1 MKYANKNFNIH
12 LKKRNIPTSYS
23 LIFIL
28 VLLIF
33 FNSFGKISIHLTGN
47 LPSAVDNSSLPYLRP
62 VFNQLGFSC
71 GSACGIGNVFTYEMN
86 AARETSAATAAHQY
100 PYLFTYHFLNDGNGD
115 NGTYHMFT
123 DAWDITKENGIPTV
137 EEFGGFENGFPTRWI
152 NGYLTWFS
160 GMKNR
165 VDQYDSVKITGP
177 SSLDTIK
184 QWLFDHGDGS
194 AHGGV
199 AIVTGNAYGTT
210 IEQLKADPQK
220 GKSIMLGFGTN
231 LNSNHAYTIVG
242 YNDSIQ
248 YDLNGDGQ
256 YTNTTDINNDSK
268 VDMRDWEIGALRLVN
283 SWGSSF
289 GDAGFFYLPY
299 WTLMETPLNGGSI
312 SNNNIFF
319 CKVKKTVSV
328 KAALKVVINNAHRNQ
343 MALSVG
349 IANNLQAL
357 SPTKIRAF
365 KKQFNYAGGDF
376 PVGGIKDS
384 NIIEIGLDITDL
396 LDSINNAPQY
406 RVFFIVDSKSNNGT
420 IASLSLID
428 YSGAAPVEYP
438 STQSS
443 VPIKMGKNSITVQN
457 AVSTNGVKI
466 RDPFVNQSFH
476 TSYCGNG
483 IRISSPFCGPQR
495 IMIQN
500 LSGQTIASV
509 TGTSG
514 EFTISSKGLAQGYY
528 FVTIQTQNTSNFK
541 RSATVF
547 VNK

>member
-1 MKYANKNFNIH
+1 MKHANKKVNIH
-12 LKKRNIPTSYS
+12 FTKSRSVPALYCF
-23 LIFIL
+23 FIL
-28 VLLIF
+28 LVIT

-86 AARETSAATAAHQY
+86 AARSTSAATAAHQY
-100 PYLFTYHFLNDGNGD
+100 PYLFTYHFLNDGDQDKGL
-115 NGTYHMFT
+115 YHMFT

-137 EEFGGFENGFPTRWI
+137 EEFGGFEKGFPTRWVS
-152 NGYLTWFS
+152 GYAIWFS
-160 GMKNR
+160 GMQNR

-199 AIVTGNAYGTT
+199 AIVTGNAYSTT

-220 GKSIMLGFGTN
+220 GKSIMLGFGTD
-231 LNSNHAYTIVG
+231 LNSNHAYTIIG
-242 YNDSIQ
+242 YNDSIR

-256 YTNTTDINNDSK
+256 FTNTTDINNDSK

-289 GDAGFFYLPY
+289 GDAGFVYLPY
-299 WTLMETPLNGGSI
+299 WALMETPSNGGSI

-357 SPTKIRAF
+357 SPTKIRTF

-396 LDSINNAPQY
+396 LDSINNASLY

-420 IASLSLID
+420 ITSLSLMD
-428 YSGAAPVEYP
+428 YSGSTPVEYH
-438 STQSS
+438 STQSL

-457 AVSTNGVKI
+457 ATSTNGVKI
-466 RDPFVNQSFH
+466 LDPFVNQSFQ
-476 TSYCGNG
+476 TSYNGNC
-483 IRISSPFCGPQR
+483 IRITSPCSGLQR
-495 IMIQN
+495 ITIQN

-509 TGTSG
+509 TGISN
-514 EFTISSKGLAQGYY
+514 EFNISSKGLAQGYY
-528 FVTIQTQNTSNFK
+528 FVTVQALNVNKFK
-541 RSATVF
+541 KSATVF

>member
-1 MKYANKNFNIH
+1 MKNANNKVIIQ
-12 LKKRNIPTSYS
+12 LRKRIVPTPYS
-23 LIFIL
+23 LIL

-33 FNSFGKISIHLTGN
+33 FNSFGKIPIHLTGN
-47 LPSAVDNSSLPYLRP
+47 LPSSVDNSSLPYLRP

-86 AARETSAATAAHQY
+86 AARATSAATAANQY
-100 PYLFTYHFLNDGNGD
+100 PYLFTYHFLNDGDQDKGL
-115 NGTYHMFT
+115 YHMFT

-137 EEFGGFENGFPTRWI
+137 EEFGGFEKGFPTRWVS
-152 NGYLTWFS
+152 GYATWFS

-165 VDQYDSVKITGP
+165 VDQYDSVKITTP

-210 IEQLKADPQK
+210 IEELKVDPAQ
-220 GKSIMLGFGTN
+220 GKSIMLGFGTD
-231 LNSNHAYTIVG
+231 LNSNHAYTIAG
-242 YNDSIQ
+242 YNDSIR
-248 YDLNGDGQ
+248 YDFNGDGQ
-256 YTNTTDINNDSK
+256 YTNTIDINNDSK

-283 SWGSSF
+283 SWGTSF
-289 GDAGFFYLPY
+289 GDAGLFYLPY
-299 WTLMETPLNGGSI
+299 WALAETPSNGGSI

-343 MALSVG
+343 MALSIG

-357 SPTKIRAF
+357 SPAKIRAF

-376 PVGGIKDS
+376 PAGGTRDS
-384 NIIEIGLDITDL
+384 NVIEIGLDITDL

-406 RVFFIVDSKSNNGT
+406 RVFFIVDSKSNNGMV
-420 IASLSLID
+420 ASLSLMD
-428 YSGAAPVEYP
+428 YSGATPVEYP

-443 VPIKMGKNSITVQN
+443 VPIKMGKNSMTVQN
-457 AVSTNGVKI
+457 AVSTNGVKERI
-466 RDPFVNQSFH
+466 SSVNKSFQ
-476 TSYCGNG
+476 TSYCGNC
-483 IRISSPFCGPQR
+483 IRITSPFAGAQR
-495 IMIQN
+495 ITIQN
-500 LSGQTIASV
+500 LCGQSIASV
-509 TGTSG
+509 TGISD
-514 EFTISSKGLAQGYY
+514 EFTISSKGFAQGYY
-528 FVTIQTQNTSNFK
+528 FVTVQSLNSIGVK

>member
-1 MKYANKNFNIH
+1 MKYATENFTIH
-12 LKKRNIPTSYS
+12 FKKKIVPTPYS
-23 LIFIL
+23 LIL
-28 VLLIF
+28 VFLIF
-33 FNSFGKISIHLTGN
+33 FDSYGKIPIHLTGN
-47 LPSAVDNSSLPYLRP
+47 LPSTVDNSSLPYLRP

-86 AARETSAATAAHQY
+86 AARETSAATATNQY
-100 PYLFTYHFLNDGNGD
+100 PYLFTYHFLNDGDQDKGL
-115 NGTYHMFT
+115 YHMFT

-137 EEFGGFENGFPTRWI
+137 EEFGGFEKGFPTRWVS
-152 NGYLTWFS
+152 GYATWFS

-165 VDQYDSVKITGP
+165 VDQYDSVKITSP

-194 AHGGV
+194 VHGGV
-199 AIVTGNAYGTT
+199 AIVTGNAFGTT
-210 IEQLKADPQK
+210 IEQLKTNPLK
-220 GKSIMLGFGTN
+220 GKGIMLGFGTD

-242 YNDSIQ
+242 YNDSIR
-248 YDLNGDGQ
+248 YDFNSDGQ
-256 YTNTTDINNDSK
+256 YTNTIDINKDSK
-268 VDMRDWEIGALRLVN
+268 VDMRDWEIGAVRLVN
-283 SWGSSF
+283 SWGTGF

-299 WTLMETPLNGGSI
+299 WALAETPSKGGSI

-319 CKVKKTVSV
+319 CKVKKSVSV

-343 MALSVG
+343 MALTVG

-357 SPTKIRAF
+357 SPTKVRAF

-376 PVGGIKDS
+376 PVGGVKDS
-384 NIIEIGLDITDL
+384 NVIEIGLDITDL

-406 RVFFIVDSKSNNGT
+406 RVFFIVDSKSNNGMVT
-420 IASLSLID
+420 SLSLID
-428 YSGAAPVEYP
+428 YSGTAPVEYP
-438 STQSS
+438 STQSAVS
-443 VPIKMGKNSITVQN
+443 IKTGINSIIVQN
-457 AVSTNGVKI
+457 VVINDEVLKQNA
-466 RDPFVNQSFH
+466 FVNKSFQA
-476 TSYCGNG
+476 SYCSNC
-483 IRISSPFCGPQR
+483 IRVVSSFAGLQR
-495 IMIQN
+495 ITIQN

-509 TGTSG
+509 TGTSD

-528 FVTIQTQNTSNFK
+528 FVTVQALNSNTLK